1 MAEIRFNYGDKFTQ
15 TTDTNTGI
23 GSTIPAAKL
32 DIAGGTSAGSL
43 RVSGIATL
51 PSYQGFV
58 NTKLT
63 TPTEGMIVEAGQSG
77 SISGEVVIGV
87 GQTISV
93 STGATTGQG
102 GVQSLKVSQTFMP
115 PVGGTADRPTDVKP
129 GMLYYNKD
137 FKTIEFWDGN
147 FWKQVDNVI
156 RRGRGVIAGGYI
168 APARVDPIEFIEI
181 STLGNAIDF
190 GDLNDEK
197 AQPGPAAASTRG
209 LFCGGM
215 TPSASNQIEY
225 ITIASRGDGIDFGD
239 LTRTTNSPGALSS
252 STRCVTAGGS
262 TPSAS
267 NVIDFFEIQ
276 TLGNAL
282 DFGDMTSTTAGGGGL
297 SSPVRGVFSGGYSG
311 DRTRINFITISSKG
325 NALTFGELSRG
336 RGGAATGGNA
346 TRGITATGDGVVHHN
361 TIDYITIAS
370 TGNAVDFGDAMQTHT
385 ELMGSN
391 SSNVRMVFSGGNAPG
406 SSYDIEQIEF
416 ITIATKGDAQD
427 FGKLHVPRR
436 GPSSLSDSHGGLG
449 GF

>member
-1 MAEIRFNYGDKFTQ
+1 MAEVRFNYGDKFTQ
-15 TTDTNTGI
+15 TTNTNTGI
-23 GSTIPAAKL
+23 GSTIPSSKL
-32 DIAGGTSAGSL
+32 DISGGTRAGSL
-43 RVSGIATL
+43 NVTGIASL
-51 PSYQGFV
+51 SSYRGV
-58 NTKLT
+58 VEKLSAT
-63 TPTEGMIVEAGQSG
+63 GNLGINAGESASVTEIKVSTG
-77 SISGEVVIGV
+77 S
-87 GQTISV
+87 TINV
-93 STGATTGQG
+93 STGATSGQSSIK
-102 GVQSLKVSQTFMP
+102 SLKVGKIFMP
-115 PVGGTADRPTDVKP
+115 PVGGIADRPVDVKP
-129 GMLYYNKD
+129 GSVYYNKD
-137 FKTIEFWDGN
+137 FRTIEFWDGN
-147 FWKQVDNVI
+147 FWKQVDNLR

-197 AQPGPAAASTRG
+197 AQPGPAADSTRG

-225 ITIASRGDGIDFGD
+225 VTIASKGDGIDFGD
-239 LTRTTNSPGALSS
+239 LTRTTNAPGALSS

-267 NVIDFFEIQ
+267 NVIDYFEIQ

-282 DFGDMTSTTAGGGGL
+282 DFGDMTSTTAGGGGIP
-297 SSPVRGVFSGGYSG
+297 SPVRGVFSGGYSG

-325 NALTFGELSRG
+325 NALTFGELSQG
-336 RGGAATGGNA
+336 RGGCATGGNGV
-346 TRGITATGDGVVHHN
+346 RGISAAGDGNGHHN

-391 SSNVRMVFSGGNAPG
+391 SSSVRMCFSGGNAPG
-406 SSYDIEQIEF
+406 SSYNIAQIEF
-416 ITIATKGDAQD
+416 ITIATIGDAQN
-427 FGKLHVPRR
+427 FGDLHIPRR

>member
-1 MAEIRFNYGDKFTQ
+1 
-15 TTDTNTGI
+15 
-23 GSTIPAAKL
+23 
-32 DIAGGTSAGSL
+32 
-43 RVSGIATL
+43 
-51 PSYQGFV
+51 
-58 NTKLT
+58 
-63 TPTEGMIVEAGQSG
+63 
-77 SISGEVVIGV
+77 
-87 GQTISV
+87 
-93 STGATTGQG
+93 
-102 GVQSLKVSQTFMP
+102 
-115 PVGGTADRPTDVKP
+115 
-129 GMLYYNKD
+129 
-137 FKTIEFWDGN
+137 
-147 FWKQVDNVI
+147 
-156 RRGRGVIAGGYI
+156 
-168 APARVDPIEFIEI
+168 
-181 STLGNAIDF
+181 
-190 GDLNDEK
+190 
-197 AQPGPAAASTRG
+197 
-209 LFCGGM
+209 
-215 TPSASNQIEY
+215 
-225 ITIASRGDGIDFGD
+225 
-239 LTRTTNSPGALSS
+239 
-252 STRCVTAGGS
+252 
-262 TPSAS
+262 
-267 NVIDFFEIQ
+267 
-276 TLGNAL
+276 
-282 DFGDMTSTTAGGGGL
+282 MTSTTAGGGGL